1 MTYIDTHAH
10 LGDEKYGN
18 DISDVILRSKSSGVE
33 RILMPDVGIEG
44 REELMAL
51 CQRYS
56 NYLIPMVGVHP
67 TTINEADDW
76 RCEVDEV
83 ERLLIESKKGQ
94 YCAVGEIGLDY
105 YWSEDFKAQ
114 QREAFLAQCEFALR
128 FDLPVNIHTRD
139 AWGDMCDLLEGFRG
153 RGLRGVM
160 HAFCDT
166 GEGYR
171 RILECGDFLFSIGGV
186 VTFKKSQ
193 VMKVVPSMDL
203 EHLLLETDAPY
214 LTPSP
219 HRGTRNEPS
228 YLEHI
233 CAKIAQLKGVSPES
247 VAEITTRNAR
257 RMFDNMV

>member
-10 LGDEKYGN
+10 MSDSKYCN
-18 DISDVILRSKSSGVE
+18 DTSDVILRAKNGGVE
-33 RILMPDVGIEG
+33 KILVPDVGIEG
-44 REELMAL
+44 REEMMAL
-51 CQRYS
+51 CDRYPDF
-56 NYLIPMVGVHP
+56 LMPMIGVHP
-67 TTINEADDW
+67 TTINDVGDW
-76 RCEVDEV
+76 RVEIDEI
-83 ERLLIESKKGQ
+83 ERLLCEAPKGR

-105 YWSEDFKAQ
+105 YWSQDFKVE
-114 QREAFLAQCEFALR
+114 QRDAFLAQCEFALR

-166 GEGYR
+166 EESYR
-171 RILECGDFLFSIGGV
+171 RILGCGDFLFSIGGV

-219 HRGTRNEPS
+219 HRGTRNEPA

-233 CAKIAQLKGVSPES
+233 CAKIGELQGVSADV
-247 VAEITTRNAR
+247 VAAITTQNAKR
-257 RMFDNMV
+257 IFNL

>member
-10 LGDEKYGN
+10 MSDPKYSN
-18 DISDVILRSKSSGVE
+18 DVVDVILRAKSGGVE
-33 RILMPDVGIEG
+33 RILVPDVGIEG
-44 REELMAL
+44 RDELMAL
-51 CQRYS
+51 CDKYS
-56 NYLIPMVGVHP
+56 DYMVPMVGVHP
-67 TTINEADDW
+67 TTINDCEDW
-76 RCEVDEV
+76 RVEVDQV
-83 ERLLIESKKGQ
+83 EQLLVEAPRGR

-105 YWSEDFKAQ
+105 YWSADFKAE

-139 AWGDMCDLLEGFRG
+139 AWGEMCDLLEGFKG

-166 GEGYR
+166 EESYR
-171 RILECGDFLFSIGGV
+171 RILACGDFLFSIGGV

-193 VMKVVPSMDL
+193 VMKVVPELEL

-219 HRGTRNEPS
+219 HRGTRNEPH

-233 CAKIAQLKGVSPES
+233 CAKIAELKCVTPEE
-247 VAEITTRNAR
+247 VAEITVANAK
-257 RMFDNMV
+257 RMFGLL

>member
-1 MTYIDTHAH
+1 
-10 LGDEKYGN
+10 
-18 DISDVILRSKSSGVE
+18 
-33 RILMPDVGIEG
+33 
-44 REELMAL
+44 
-51 CQRYS
+51 
-56 NYLIPMVGVHP
+56 
-67 TTINEADDW
+67 
-76 RCEVDEV
+76 
-83 ERLLIESKKGQ
+83 
-94 YCAVGEIGLDY
+94 
-105 YWSEDFKAQ
+105 
-114 QREAFLAQCEFALR
+114 
-128 FDLPVNIHTRD
+128 
-139 AWGDMCDLLEGFRG
+139 
-153 RGLRGVM
+153 M

>member
-10 LGDEKYGN
+10 MSDEKYCN
-18 DISDVILRSKSSGVE
+18 DISDVILRAKNGGVE

-44 REELMAL
+44 RDELMAL
-51 CQRYS
+51 CERYS
-56 NYLIPMVGVHP
+56 GYLVPMVGVHP
-67 TTINEADDW
+67 TTINDVPDW
-76 RCEVDEV
+76 QREVDEV
-83 ERLLIESKKGQ
+83 ERLLVESPMGR

-105 YWSEDFKAQ
+105 YWSTDFKAE
-114 QREAFLAQCEFALR
+114 QRAAFLAQCELALR

-160 HAFCDT
+160 HAFCDS
-166 GEGYR
+166 EESYH
-171 RILECGDFLFSIGGV
+171 RILGCGDFLFSIGGV

-193 VMKVVPSMDL
+193 VMKVVPVMSL

-219 HRGTRNEPS
+219 HRGMRNEPL
-228 YLEHI
+228 YLEHV
-233 CAKIAQLKGVSPES
+233 CCKIGDLLGVSAEE
-247 VAEITTRNAR
+247 VARVTTDNAK
-257 RMFDNMV
+257 RMFSI